1 MIVLKC
7 YFTNPSFSEVPFWI
21 RVVVIEGLGR
31 LLKIEVK
38 RERRQASKKDEDR
51 KSKRRKSMGDALD
64 PSFNFYHQNHSSRRS
79 SGTNPKPRRAKTE
92 PLDPNFSL
100 HHPNPSSQRNPD
112 ASNKSKRP
120 VSLAESVDQ
129 KDNLHLSRRRN
140 PETNTESKS
149 PVPMAVSTDPNFSL
163 YHQSHSG
170 RRNTETNVNLL
181 DLPPCGACHE
191 LTVDMLHLGPG
202 FPLRNLSRSPSR
214 QSLRRESWCENPCD
228 EKADLNTNAQSQT
241 ALITALLHR
250 QEHLVSYVKELARA
264 VEEQDEHDAKRE
276 EWILVAEILDT
287 FFLYLFVI
295 LMTGSTLLIFTAG
308 TTW

>member
-1 MIVLKC
+1 M
-7 YFTNPSFSEVPFWI
+7 
-21 RVVVIEGLGR
+21 VIEGLGR

-38 RERRQASKKDEDR
+38 RERRQASKKEEDR
-51 KSKRRKSMGDALD
+51 KSKRRRSMGDALD

-79 SGTNPKPRRAKTE
+79 SKTNSKPRRTKTE

-100 HHPNPSSQRNPD
+100 HHPNPSNQRNPD
-112 ASNKSKRP
+112 VSSKSRRP
-120 VSLAESVDQ
+120 VSVAESVELND
-129 KDNLHLSRRRN
+129 LHLSSRRN
-140 PETNTESKS
+140 AETNTRSKS
-149 PVPMAVSTDPNFSL
+149 PVNMTVSTDPNFNL
-163 YHQSHSG
+163 YHQSHSS
-170 RRNTETNVNLL
+170 RRNTETNANLL
-181 DLPPCGACHE
+181 DLPPCSACHE

-202 FPLRNLSRSPSR
+202 FPLRNLGRSPSR
-214 QSLRRESWCENPCD
+214 QSLRRESWCEDPCD

-241 ALITALLHR
+241 ALISALLHR
-250 QEHLVSYVKELARA
+250 QEHLVNYVKELARA

-308 TTW
+308 NNLS